1 MATNIDVMTEQMLFL
16 SALVFTCFQY
26 RISNK
31 YYVCKFYNNFF
42 YIQYLCIYTAVLV
55 GF

>member
-31 YYVCKFYNNFF
+31 YYVWKFYNNFF
-42 YIQYLCIYTAVLV
+42 TYSIYVYTRP
-55 GF
+55 FK